1 MDLTLNLKKQ
11 ENDLIFAIQQRERWA
26 LKKIYEDHYDY
37 LYPVCLRYAYNEEA
51 AEDILHE
58 GFIKIFK
65 NISKY
70 KAGTSL
76 KSWMRRIMVNSAID
90 HYRQRKRKRTE
101 EITPMIKISSK
112 KPDIVSQITVEE
124 ILSALKHL
132 SPTYRTVFNM
142 FVMEGF
148 SHREIANKLNI
159 TESTSRSNLVKA
171 RNKLKS
177 VLLPKESYYEQ

>member
-1 MDLTLNLKKQ
+1 MDLTLELKKR
-11 ENDLIFAIQQRERWA
+11 ENELILAIRQRERWA
-26 LKKIYEDHYDY
+26 LKKIYEDYYHY
-37 LYPVCLRYAYNEEA
+37 LFPVCLRYAADEVE

-58 GFIKIFK
+58 GFIKIYK
-65 NISKY
+65 NIEKY

-90 HYRQRKRKRTE
+90 HYRERKRKRTE
-101 EITPMIKISSK
+101 EITPRLKIRSK
-112 KPDIVSQITVEE
+112 KPDVFSNITVDE
-124 ILSALKHL
+124 ILQALKQL

-148 SHREIANKLNI
+148 SHREIANELQI

-177 VLLPKESYYEQ
+177 ILLPKESYYE

>member
-1 MDLTLNLKKQ
+1 MDLTINLKN
-11 ENDLIFAIQQRERWA
+11 EEHNLILAIQRREEWA
-26 LKKIYEDHYDY
+26 LKKIYEEHYHY
-37 LYPVCLRYAYNEEA
+37 LYPLCLRYAKDEEE

-58 GFIKIFK
+58 GYIKIFR
-65 NISKY
+65 NITKY

-90 HYRQRKRKRTE
+90 HYRERKRKRTE
-101 EITPMIKISSK
+101 AITPVIDLRFQ
-112 KPDIVSQITVEE
+112 KPDVLSKLTADE
-124 ILSALKHL
+124 IISALTKL

-142 FVMEGF
+142 FVVEGF
-148 SHREIANKLNI
+148 SHREIAQTLNI

-177 VLLPKESYYEQ
+177 ILLPKESYYD